1 MSEQKKHVHAGH
13 VFIWAAGICAKSRS
27 NKNIP
32 QKSWVFLLHVWSW
45 MVFFR
50 WFGSFSMNVWSV
62 FVPVELAGPLGAWL
76 SPTHGASP
84 SPSPKDHP
92 NGSPKSS
99 LSSPKRRAFLEP
111 DTAQVHILQAPWGL
125 CSKISL
131 ISPRKIPPWKIPLED
146 TVSLKRILGGIWWFF
161 SGGVGGKS
169 GVSSQGMWAKSWIFL
184 RKRWRD
190 TTVDGR
196 NPAPVDS
203 VVNIL
208 LIYKRVAIYPRWLFG
223 ISSINSMTW
232 DTWERYLISRSVSK
246 LTQLIC

>member
-1 MSEQKKHVHAGH
+1 MGDFNTSFVQNLRRCFDVCNHGSSTRQEFMSEQKKHVHAGH

-111 DTAQVHILQAPWGL
+111 DTAQVHILQAPGRAFVRRSHWSHPGRY
-125 CSKISL
+125 CT
-131 ISPRKIPPWKIPLED
+131 PGRYPLKD
-146 TVSLKRILGGIWWFF
+146 VSLKSFWEEFGDCFFFFWGGWGEVWGI
-161 SGGVGGKS
+161 
-169 GVSSQGMWAKSWIFL
+169 SSRGMWAKSWIFL

-190 TTVDGR
+190 TSFDGR

-203 VVNIL
+203 V
-208 LIYKRVAIYPRWLFG
+208 
-223 ISSINSMTW
+223 
-232 DTWERYLISRSVSK
+232 
-246 LTQLIC
+246 